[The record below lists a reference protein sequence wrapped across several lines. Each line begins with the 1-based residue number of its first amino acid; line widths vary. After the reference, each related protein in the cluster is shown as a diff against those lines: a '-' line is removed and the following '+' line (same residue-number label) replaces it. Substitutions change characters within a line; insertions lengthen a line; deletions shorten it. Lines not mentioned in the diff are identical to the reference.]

1 MSFTPYDTNNE
12 SGVMMINIL
21 FLHAGAEMY
30 GADKVMLDLI
40 RNLDKSQFSAHVI
53 LPCDGVLVDALR
65 NEGISVEVIPYP
77 IMRRKYFNPK
87 GIIQYGTGLM
97 KYSKKITQI
106 AKERHIDIVHTNT
119 AATLEGC
126 FVSRKL
132 RIPQLWSI
140 HEIIVSPKMMFNL
153 TSRWISKYASI
164 TITDSGA
171 VKQHLMT
178 SGQFKDEDIHVIYN
192 GVDANR
198 FKPDND
204 CSYLYKEWDIPENA
218 RIIGMMG
225 RVNSW
230 KGQGDFL
237 KAANI
242 VMAQHPDVYTV
253 FVGAAFE
260 GEEWREKELADAIA
274 QSPYKDRIINQGY
287 RTDSE
292 GIYMLY
298 DIFVLPSTNPD
309 PLPTVVLEAMA
320 TGKPVVGYRHG
331 GVCEMVADGVNGLLA
346 DVRNPEDL
354 AAKIIKLLDDEELR
368 TKMGEASR
376 KRLLE
381 KFSIESYIENYSNEY
396 HRLTKKDD

>member
-1 MSFTPYDTNNE
+1 
-12 SGVMMINIL
+12 MINIL

-40 RNLDKSQFSAHVI
+40 RNLDKKRFCAHVV
-53 LPCDGVLVDALR
+53 LPCEGVLVDKLKD
-65 NEGISVEVIPYP
+65 EGISVEVIPYP

-87 GIIQYGTGLM
+87 GVIQYIYDLL
-97 KYSKKITQI
+97 KYSRVITEVARKK
-106 AKERHIDIVHTNT
+106 KIDIVHTNT

-132 RIPQLWSI
+132 HIPQLWSI
-140 HEIIVSPKMMFNL
+140 HEIIVSPKIMFKL
-153 TSRWISKYASI
+153 TSRWISKYSSI
-164 TITDSGA
+164 TITDSAA
-171 VKQHLMT
+171 VKKHLL
-178 SGQFKDEDIHVIYN
+178 SSRRFNKDDIHVIYN
-192 GVDANR
+192 GVDAKR
-198 FKPDND
+198 FNPDND
-204 CSYLYKEWDIPENA
+204 STYLRKELNIPEDA

-230 KGQGDFL
+230 KGQKDFL
-237 KAANI
+237 QAANI
-242 VMAQHPDVYTV
+242 IMAKHLDVYTV

-292 GIYMLY
+292 GIYKLY
-298 DIFVLPSTNPD
+298 DVFVLPSTNPD

-320 TGKPVVGYRHG
+320 TGKPIVGYRHG
-331 GVCEMVADGVNGLLA
+331 GVCEMVKEGENGLLA
-346 DVRNPEDL
+346 EVRNPKDL
-354 AAKIIKLLDDEELR
+354 AKKILTILDDYDLKD
-368 TKMGEASR
+368 KMSMASR

-381 KFSIESYIENYSNEY
+381 RFSIESYIENYSNEY
-396 HRLTKKDD
+396 YRLVNKKVKNNA

>member
-1 MSFTPYDTNNE
+1 MT
-12 SGVMMINIL
+12 NIL

-40 RNLDKSQFSAHVI
+40 KRLDKSKYTAYVI
-53 LPCDGVLVDALR
+53 LPTEGVLVDALR
-65 NEGISVEVIPYP
+65 NEGVEVNVMPYP
-77 IMRRKYFNPK
+77 IMRRKYFNIK
-87 GIIQYGTGLM
+87 GIIEYGFGLI
-97 KYSKKITQI
+97 KYSNKI
-106 AKERHIDIVHTNT
+106 AKYAKKHKIDIIHTNT
-119 AATLEGC
+119 AATLEGS

-140 HEIIVSPKMMFNL
+140 HEIIVSPKIMYKV
-153 TSRWISKYASI
+153 TSKLIAKFSSI

-171 VKQHLMT
+171 VKSHLEA
-178 SGQFKDEDIHVIYN
+178 SGCFKENVVKVIYN
-192 GVDANR
+192 GVDAKR
-198 FKPDND
+198 FTPEAD
-204 CSYLYKEWDIPENA
+204 CSYLYDEWNIPKDA
-218 RIIGMMG
+218 TIIGMMG

-242 VMAQHPDVYTV
+242 LMEKYPELYTV

-260 GEEWREKELADAIA
+260 GEEWREKELAGTIEK
-274 QSPYKDRIINQGY
+274 SPYKDRIINKGY

-292 GIYMLY
+292 GIYKLY

-331 GVCEMVADGVNGLLA
+331 GVCEMVKDGYNGLLA
-346 DVRNPEDL
+346 EVRNPEDL
-354 AAKIIKLLDDEELR
+354 ANKIDSLLQNKKLR
-368 TKMGEASR
+368 TSMGENSR

-381 KFSIESYIENYSNEY
+381 NFSIESYVQNYSAEY
-396 HRLTKKDD
+396 DRLIYK